1 MRSAQVPIS
10 ALVAGVQ
17 PSAISSN
24 LSNTS
29 NTSLGGCPPG
39 SYPSARWRKY
49 SERDSPHRL
58 AISVIFSFLGD
69 ADADI
74 DPDIAFSHAPAA
86 SQGFGAVPVG
96 FSAGCPVATLRPC
109 LLPSSDLNDDA
120 DDDDDVCGI
129 PQWNNSDISI
139 SSSSPSSSSWKNSN
153 RRFCSVRVYL
163 YSIPRGP
170 NTSRA

>member
-1 MRSAQVPIS
+1 MRSVW
-10 ALVAGVQ
+10 ALMAAPSRAEQ
-17 PSAISSN
+17 FSAISSS

-29 NTSLGGCPPG
+29 NTSIGGCPPG

-49 SERDSPHRL
+49 SESDKPHFRANIVTFFLLGDGHPDVDSDSP
-58 AISVIFSFLGD
+58 I
-69 ADADI
+69 
-74 DPDIAFSHAPAA
+74 SHAPAA

-120 DDDDDVCGI
+120 DDVCGI

-163 YSIPRGP
+163 YSIPRGL
-170 NTSRA
+170 NISRA

>member
-1 MRSAQVPIS
+1 MRSVW
-10 ALVAGVQ
+10 ALMAAPSRAEQ
-17 PSAISSN
+17 FSAISSS

-29 NTSLGGCPPG
+29 NTSIGGCPPG

-49 SERDSPHRL
+49 SESDKPHFR
-58 AISVIFSFLGD
+58 ANIVTFFLFGD
-69 ADADI
+69 GDADI
-74 DPDIAFSHAPAA
+74 DSDNSISHALAA

-129 PQWNNSDISI
+129 PHPESWDISI
-139 SSSSPSSSSWKNSN
+139 SSSAPSSSSWKNSN

-163 YSIPRGP
+163 YSIPRGL

>member
-1 MRSAQVPIS
+1 MRSVW
-10 ALVAGVQ
+10 ALMAAPSRAEQ
-17 PSAISSN
+17 FSAISSS

-29 NTSLGGCPPG
+29 NTSIGGCPPG

-49 SERDSPHRL
+49 SESDKPHFRANIVTFFLLGDGHPDVDSDSP
-58 AISVIFSFLGD
+58 I
-69 ADADI
+69 
-74 DPDIAFSHAPAA
+74 SHAPAA

-129 PQWNNSDISI
+129 PHPESWDISI
-139 SSSSPSSSSWKNSN
+139 SSSAPSSSSWKNSN

-163 YSIPRGP
+163 YSIPRGL

>member
-1 MRSAQVPIS
+1 MRSVW
-10 ALVAGVQ
+10 ALMAAPSRAEQ
-17 PSAISSN
+17 FSAISSS

-29 NTSLGGCPPG
+29 NTSIGGCPPG

-49 SERDSPHRL
+49 SESDKPHFRANIVTFFLLGDGHPDVDSDSP
-58 AISVIFSFLGD
+58 I
-69 ADADI
+69 
-74 DPDIAFSHAPAA
+74 SHAPAA

-129 PQWNNSDISI
+129 PHPESWDISI
-139 SSSSPSSSSWKNSN
+139 SSSAPSSSSWKNSN

-163 YSIPRGP
+163 YSIPRGL
-170 NTSRA
+170 NISRA

>member
-1 MRSAQVPIS
+1 MRSVW
-10 ALVAGVQ
+10 ALMAAPSRAEQ
-17 PSAISSN
+17 FSAISSS
-24 LSNTS
+24 LSNTL
-29 NTSLGGCPPG
+29 NTSIGGCPPG

-49 SERDSPHRL
+49 SESDKPHFRANIVTFFLLGDGHPDVDSDSP
-58 AISVIFSFLGD
+58 I
-69 ADADI
+69 
-74 DPDIAFSHAPAA
+74 SHAPAA

-129 PQWNNSDISI
+129 PHPESWDISI
-139 SSSSPSSSSWKNSN
+139 SSSAPSSSSWKNSN

-163 YSIPRGP
+163 YSIPRGL

>member
-1 MRSAQVPIS
+1 MRSVW
-10 ALVAGVQ
+10 ALMAAPSRAEQ
-17 PSAISSN
+17 FSAISSS

-49 SERDSPHRL
+49 SESDKPHFRANIVTFFLLGDGHPDVDSDSP
-58 AISVIFSFLGD
+58 I
-69 ADADI
+69 
-74 DPDIAFSHAPAA
+74 SHAPAA

-120 DDDDDVCGI
+120 DDVCGI

-153 RRFCSVRVYL
+153 RSFCSVRVYL
-163 YSIPRGP
+163 YSIPRGL

>member
-1 MRSAQVPIS
+1 MRSVW
-10 ALVAGVQ
+10 ALMAAPSRAEQ
-17 PSAISSN
+17 FSAISSS
-24 LSNTS
+24 LSNTL

-49 SERDSPHRL
+49 SESDKPHFRANIVTFFLLGDGHPDVDSDSP
-58 AISVIFSFLGD
+58 I
-69 ADADI
+69 
-74 DPDIAFSHAPAA
+74 SHAPAA

-96 FSAGCPVATLRPC
+96 FSAGCPVATLCPC

-120 DDDDDVCGI
+120 DDVCGI

-163 YSIPRGP
+163 YSIPRGL
-170 NTSRA
+170 NISRA

>member
-1 MRSAQVPIS
+1 MRSVW
-10 ALVAGVQ
+10 ALMPAPVCTEHC
-17 PSAISSN
+17 SAISSS

-29 NTSLGGCPPG
+29 NTSIGGCPPG

-49 SERDSPHRL
+49 SESDKPHFRANIVTFFLLGDGHPDVDSDSP
-58 AISVIFSFLGD
+58 I
-69 ADADI
+69 
-74 DPDIAFSHAPAA
+74 SHAPAA

-129 PQWNNSDISI
+129 PHPESWDISI

-163 YSIPRGP
+163 YSIPRGL
-170 NTSRA
+170 NISRA